1 MSDIII
7 RAESLSKL
15 YKIGALKQRHDTL
28 RDQLDRLGIVH
39 EGVAFTLSHEMGP
52 IRPSIPV

>member
-15 YKIGALKQRHDTL
+15 YKIGTLKQNCPAT
-28 RDQLDRLGIVH
+28 
-39 EGVAFTLSHEMGP
+39 EMRR
-52 IRPSIPV
+52 IRS

>member
-15 YKIGALKQRHDTL
+15 YKIGALKQRHDPL
-28 RDQLDRLGIVH
+28 RDQPDPYKTD
-39 EGVAFTLSHEMGP
+39 E
-52 IRPSIPV
+52 

>member
-15 YKIGALKQRHDTL
+15 CKIGALKQPFEILHP
-28 RDQLDRLGIVH
+28 
-39 EGVAFTLSHEMGP
+39 AS
-52 IRPSIPV
+52 